1 MKQFCTFYLGDLM
14 LGVDVL
20 EVQEVILYQDM
31 TQVPLAHDSIKGLI
45 NLRGQIVTAIDL
57 RDRLNLP
64 PADSGLEQKNI
75 VIQSG
80 DEAVSLLVDEI
91 GDVIEPSEDE
101 FEPPPATIPEAVKDM
116 VDGVYKLEKHL
127 LLILNSERTISISS
141 DTSSDW
147 LQTAAS

>member
-57 RDRLNLP
+57 RERLNLP
-64 PADSGLEQKNI
+64 PSTSEEEQKNI

-80 DEAVSLLVDEI
+80 EEAVSLLVDEI
-91 GDVIEPSEDE
+91 GDVIEPSEDD
-101 FEPPPATIPEAVKDM
+101 FEDPPETIPEAAKEM
-116 VDGVYKLEKHL
+116 IEGVYKLDKRL
-127 LLILNSERTISISS
+127 LLVLNSERTINITS
-141 DTSSDW
+141 DTSSNW

>member
-1 MKQFCTFYLGDLM
+1 M

-31 TQVPLAHDSIKGLI
+31 TKVPLAHDSIKGLI

-57 RDRLNLP
+57 RQRLNLP
-64 PADSGLEQKNI
+64 QADSSIEQKNI

-91 GDVIEPSEDE
+91 GDVIEPAEES
-101 FEPPPATIPEAVKDM
+101 FELPPETLRGTAKDIIK
-116 VDGVYKLEKHL
+116 GVYKLEKNL
-127 LLILNSERTISISS
+127 LLVLNSSRTINIDSEKPAQ
-141 DTSSDW
+141 W